1 MPQGVG
7 SAKAVRSQADV
18 FGGKLFEVI
27 DYSGPLSY
35 VQGGD
40 AMDPRMFGFPN
51 AIIMLIGFNDHSNT
65 YTVDPRALQN
75 GVTPWQLVWT
85 VVSTGAE
92 VAAGVNLSGS
102 TVRLMG
108 LGI

>member
-1 MPQGVG
+1 MAQGVG
-7 SAKAVRSQADV
+7 SGKDVRSQGDV
-18 FGGKLFEVI
+18 FGGKLFGLV
-27 DYSGPLSY
+27 DYSGPTSY

-40 AMDPRMFGFPN
+40 AMDSRLFGFPN

-65 YTVDPRALQN
+65 YTVDPRAIQN

-92 VAAGVNLSGS
+92 VAAGVNLSQF